1 VTASLPTLALPRP
14 AWAAL
19 GFAALAAAVAMIGP
33 WAFALWLLPDLALVL
48 GGRSAFADDGRLAPH
63 AVGLYNAAHSLPGP
77 LALGAAAL
85 LAPAALP
92 FAVLWLSHIALDRS
106 LGYGLRAADGSLRA

>member
-1 VTASLPTLALPRP
+1 MTASPPTLTLPRTV
-14 AWAAL
+14 WAML
-19 GFAALAAAVAMIGP
+19 GLAALAAAVAMIGP

-48 GGRSAFADDGRLAPH
+48 GGRGAFAGDGRLAPH
-63 AVGLYNAAHSLPGP
+63 AVGIYNAAHSLAGP
-77 LALGAAAL
+77 PALGALAL
-85 LAPAALP
+85 LAPAVLP